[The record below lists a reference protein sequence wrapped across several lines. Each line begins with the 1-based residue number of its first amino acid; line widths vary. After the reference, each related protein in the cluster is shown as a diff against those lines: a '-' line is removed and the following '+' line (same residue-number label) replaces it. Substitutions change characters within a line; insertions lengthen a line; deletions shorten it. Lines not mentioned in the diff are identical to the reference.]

1 MVVVGRGMG
10 GVGFDWQRRKDWL
23 TFVLDPD
30 KTLFDWS
37 VCFHMCGSL
46 EIERKG
52 GRKAPSRL

>member
-1 MVVVGRGMG
+1 MG